1 MENKVLK
8 GLLITLGLTFLATQA
23 TAQISEQEARAVDSL
38 VVYSGYFQAPTL
50 HDTITLAGDNGN
62 TYNIF
67 CFGGGLYT
75 PIDDYSIAWTGT
87 EHATPGQEEEFD
99 AQNGQAF
106 KRFDL
111 NDYND
116 SFAYR
121 QALTDWLHS
130 VGVPISLR
138 EIHFKELQIKI
149 FPNPTTG
156 KVNIKLSD
164 SQNNVHLKIFNAKG
178 LLINAYTLDTNTQI
192 DFKTLPPGIYILR
205 FECNGLNH
213 VEKVVVRQTAPS

>member
-1 MENKVLK
+1 M
-8 GLLITLGLTFLATQA
+8 
-23 TAQISEQEARAVDSL
+23 
-38 VVYSGYFQAPTL
+38 
-50 HDTITLAGDNGN
+50 
-62 TYNIF
+62 
-67 CFGGGLYT
+67 YT
-75 PIDDYSIAWTGT
+75 PIDYYSIALTGT
-87 EHATPGQEEEFD
+87 EHATPGQEEEFN
-99 AQNGQAF
+99 AQNGQSF

-116 SFAYR
+116 SSAYR

-130 VGVPISLR
+130 IGVPVGLR
-138 EIHFKELQIKI
+138 EKHFKELQIKI

-213 VEKVVVRQTAPS
+213 VEKVVVR